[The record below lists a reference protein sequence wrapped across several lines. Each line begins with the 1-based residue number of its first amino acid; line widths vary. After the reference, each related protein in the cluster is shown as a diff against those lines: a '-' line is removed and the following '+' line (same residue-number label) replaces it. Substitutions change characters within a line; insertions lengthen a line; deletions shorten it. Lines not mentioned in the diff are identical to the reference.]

1 MSYLRISRPRAL
13 AITTFLAM
21 AIFPCS
27 LALQAKDPPSDAC
40 TMLPGTQL
48 VKVLGQPFG
57 PPAKSTAPAA
67 FLDSP
72 TGTDCEYRAENGLP
86 RSLLFRIYVESSPA
100 AAKATFDK
108 LSKYYGPNTN
118 VAGNW
123 DTAYLDANHAIHV
136 QKGKVRYYLNLD
148 PIGDDT
154 AKAEKQLKDLA
165 TWVAG
170 QL

>member
-1 MSYLRISRPRAL
+1 MIYMRILLQRAL
-13 AITTFLAM
+13 TVATFLAL
-21 AIFPCS
+21 AVFSSNI
-27 LALQAKDPPSDAC
+27 ALQAKDPPSDAC
-40 TMLPGTQL
+40 TMLSAAQL
-48 VKVLGQPFG
+48 AKVLGQQFG

-67 FLDSP
+67 FRDSP
-72 TGTDCEYRAENGLP
+72 TGTDCEYRAGNGQL
-86 RSLLFRIYVESSPA
+86 RSLLFRIYVESSSA

-123 DTAYLDANHAIHV
+123 DTAYLDASHAIHV
-136 QKGKVRYYLNLD
+136 QKGKERYYLKLD

-154 AKAEKQLKDLA
+154 AKAEKQLEDLA
-165 TWVAG
+165 TWVGG